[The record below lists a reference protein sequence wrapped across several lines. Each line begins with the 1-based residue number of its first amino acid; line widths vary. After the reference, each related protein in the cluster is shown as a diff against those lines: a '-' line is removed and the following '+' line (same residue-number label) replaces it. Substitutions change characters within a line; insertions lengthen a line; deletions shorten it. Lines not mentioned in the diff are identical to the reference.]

1 MRHTQVIG
9 HSGAS
14 FAVHAKASMIPLERN
29 EGKNK
34 LGRGGTASS
43 MTSSHR
49 NVMYNGVK
57 GLYGYRRGC
66 AEGYAR
72 VPAGP
77 PKKRLVLGDCAEE

>member
-1 MRHTQVIG
+1 
-9 HSGAS
+9 
-14 FAVHAKASMIPLERN
+14 MIPLERN

-72 VPAGP
+72 VPACP